1 MMTLSCSLSIPLS
14 LCPGLY
20 WEGEKKGKGR
30 RNESEARVSELLCVW
45 FSSARAR
52 PPVTHE
58 GRVGIRSSERELGQI
73 GIRWR
78 VLKGYFALSLFS
90 TPIHAR
96 LAQFAI
102 PFLSLPL
109 GPGEGLAA

>member
-1 MMTLSCSLSIPLS
+1 MKVKHVYPSCF
-14 LCPGLY
+14 
-20 WEGEKKGKGR
+20 
-30 RNESEARVSELLCVW
+30 VSG
-45 FSSARAR
+45 FPPPAR

-78 VLKGYFALSLFS
+78 VLKGYFALALSF

-102 PFLSLPL
+102 PFLSLPPSL
-109 GPGEGLAA
+109 PLGEGLAA